1 MMGTTGQPI
10 QSDDVLGAIQ
20 RFINGYNQKT
30 QGTKNDLVL
39 LTKDKLDK
47 KAGKKQK
54 RCKTGSKRCGKACIK
69 KQYKCS
75 ANKKK
80 RAVEE
85 EPSRPG
91 PRR

>member
-1 MMGTTGQPI
+1 MGLTGQPT
-10 QSDDVLGAIQ
+10 QSDDILGAIQ

-30 QGTKNDLVL
+30 EGTKNDLVL
-39 LTKDKLDK
+39 LKKGKLDK
-47 KAGKKQK
+47 KSGKQK

-80 RAVEE
+80 RAAEE
-85 EPSRPG
+85 QEPSRPG